1 MLAAILGMQ
10 ELDRRCWSIFER
22 VFGFWRLVAL
32 YASLVGIAQSLWL

>member
-10 ELDRRCWSIFER
+10 ELDRRCWSIF
-22 VFGFWRLVAL
+22 VFLGFWRLVAL

>member
-1 MLAAILGMQ
+1 MLAAILGTH
-10 ELDRRCWSIFER
+10 ELDQRCWSIFE